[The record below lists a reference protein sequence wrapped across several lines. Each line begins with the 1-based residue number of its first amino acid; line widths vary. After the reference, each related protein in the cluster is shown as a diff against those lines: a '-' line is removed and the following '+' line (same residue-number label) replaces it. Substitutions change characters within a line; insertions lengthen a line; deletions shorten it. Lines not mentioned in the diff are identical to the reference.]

1 MVRSSW
7 RLNLIDEFTCQALGI
22 DIDSLPAERIFC
34 LLDQV
39 KAWRALPMTIR
50 VDNGPEFVAE
60 ALADWVSGTAYC
72 GASSPRT
79 APEQPLERALQPE
92 RPEHIL
98 DGYPFESLDEV
109 RDAAWTWLLDY
120 AKKRSHDTPDDLT
133 AGAAAAARV
142 PTGGCLYEPMP
153 V

>member
-1 MVRSSW
+1 
-7 RLNLIDEFTCQALGI
+7 
-22 DIDSLPAERIFC
+22 
-34 LLDQV
+34 
-39 KAWRALPMTIR
+39 MTIR

-60 ALADWVSGTAYC
+60 ARADWVSGTACC
-72 GASSPRT
+72 GASSPRA

-120 AKKRSHDTPDDLT
+120 AKKRSHDAPQLSSVCPRCALPTRYNSDHAFEAESSLQRINGCGD
-133 AGAAAAARV
+133 ARRAD
-142 PTGGCLYEPMP
+142 PFG
-153 V
+153 